1 MALQPVCKVGD
12 YVTICA
18 GVPHF
23 KVVQAFLANAFF
35 PNESVCYRFIFIT
48 IKTVT
53 IIVAAPLINI
63 FVCFFLPKWHVLNL
77 LALFS

>member
-1 MALQPVCKVGD
+1 MQKAQVSD
-12 YVTICA
+12 DVTICA

-23 KVVQAFLANAFF
+23 KVVQAFLANALFA
-35 PNESVCYRFIFIT
+35 NKSVCDRFIFVA
-48 IKTVT
+48 IKAGA